1 MIHER
6 GNHAENP
13 LHVIEASL
21 IVLVCRTLQRW
32 TNTSICLTRPSMWTW
47 TRSACG
53 PCQRLSSSCIAD
65 ELGGSCTLSV
75 MCNALHTAVQSA
87 MKNRRTKV
95 PQLADEWSSETNG
108 VNTEL
113 SVALRTNESTGLLLV
128 RSTGRR
134 AIGMQYSVNV
144 SSSGLKS
151 SWQTSA
157 TNAHKVASLNNS
169 W

>member
-65 ELGGSCTLSV
+65 ELGGSCTPTIL
-75 MCNALHTAVQSA
+75 CNALHTAVQSA

-128 RSTGRR
+128 RSG
-134 AIGMQYSVNV
+134 ALVGGPSVCSTVSTSAAPV
-144 SSSGLKS
+144 SSLHGKPAQRTHTK
-151 SWQTSA
+151 W
-157 TNAHKVASLNNS
+157 HH
-169 W
+169 